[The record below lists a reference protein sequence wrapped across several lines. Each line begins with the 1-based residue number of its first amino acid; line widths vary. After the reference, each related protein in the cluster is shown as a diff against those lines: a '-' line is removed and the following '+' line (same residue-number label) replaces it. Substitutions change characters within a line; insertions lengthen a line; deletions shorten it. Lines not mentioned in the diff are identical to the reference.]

1 MRSTD
6 ASNSA
11 STVRVS
17 LWGSLRTA
25 VTVIV
30 FAFLC
35 LHGGDGAGRL
45 GDELVHAVDPSPP
58 QPLVLVE
65 QAARD
70 EQRLAVSADD
80 PAAADALLRDQAGA
94 LENRDVLLDRRE
106 AHRVMVGQLEDALFS
121 AERAPDDVAARVI
134 GEGGEHAVE
143 VRRGDLH

>member
-30 FAFLC
+30 CSPC
-35 LHGGDGAGRL
+35 LHGVDGAGRL
-45 GDELVHAVDPSPP
+45 GEELVHAVDPSPP
-58 QPLVLVE
+58 QLLVLVE

-70 EQRLAVSADD
+70 QQRLEVGADD
-80 PAAADALLRDQAGA
+80 PAAADALFRDQACA

-106 AHRVMVGQLEDALFS
+106 AHRVMAGQLED
-121 AERAPDDVAARVI
+121 
-134 GEGGEHAVE
+134 
-143 VRRGDLH
+143 

>member
-30 FAFLC
+30 CSPC
-35 LHGGDGAGRL
+35 LHVVDGAGRL

-58 QPLVLVE
+58 QFLVLVE

-70 EQRLAVSADD
+70 EQRLEVGGAD
-80 PAAADALLRDQAGA
+80 PARAEGRLVVRAGGLGNAEGLLAGPE
-94 LENRDVLLDRRE
+94 LNE
-106 AHRVMVGQLEDALFS
+106 
-121 AERAPDDVAARVI
+121 
-134 GEGGEHAVE
+134 
-143 VRRGDLH
+143 